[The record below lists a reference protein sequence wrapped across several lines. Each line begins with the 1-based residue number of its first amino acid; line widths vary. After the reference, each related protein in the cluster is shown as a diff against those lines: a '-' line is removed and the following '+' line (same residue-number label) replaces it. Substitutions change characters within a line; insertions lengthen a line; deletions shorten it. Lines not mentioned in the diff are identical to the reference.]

1 MATLVVE
8 RVSEHAS
15 GIPVV
20 AETEKETPV
29 RGRKAKAKA
38 KLKAPTKVERQ
49 EILRERIKHLTEAL
63 DAAGFGGL
71 LRIPGAVKPIAP
83 ETPDVKT
90 GGFIGH
96 IEEELGTYIQRVSIV
111 DNFYQ
116 RQPFD
121 HLNDKIYLRLIR
133 DFIAKPPC
141 RKQKSRPWMGGAD
154 GLNHWT
160 RAGVKYSVIDGL
172 QRLYC
177 YCISILVVWQREN
190 LIADRCITKESWDYL
205 KDAVEKSGDPK
216 QAVEEILKRKTRY
229 EIFWN
234 IDLEGL
240 LHYMVTFN
248 TGQRR
253 MSLEVQLEI
262 MQRPL
267 LEALEHDAKIPIF
280 QDNQNI
286 TGKQKPK
293 NEFSASDLVMATRAF
308 IEFNPQIKKPD
319 EAESLLEREKGY
331 TDIQTSFDVGDIK
344 DVVATLKEDHDRIA
358 PKDHG
363 EVCGKSELQ
372 IHSLRRRRLS
382 AEFCGRVRES
392 SQHDEYDVARG
403 RVRAPSKELEKAGG
417 RSAKPRGISTDSRQ
431 HQVVARQSRPAACLR
446 HVPSLLQ
453 YDDGHAGLGGHRPTN
468 QHLAVVQQLNGL

>member
-1 MATLVVE
+1 MATH
-8 RVSEHAS
+8 VSSQVLEHAPAFPAIIES
-15 GIPVV
+15 
-20 AETEKETPV
+20 EKEPPV
-29 RGRKAKAKA
+29 RGRKSRAKSKS
-38 KLKAPTKVERQ
+38 KAPTKVERR

-71 LRIPGAVKPIAP
+71 LRIPGAVKPVAP

-90 GGFIGH
+90 GGYIGH
-96 IEEELGTYIQRVSIV
+96 VEEELGTYIQRVSIV

-133 DFIAKPPC
+133 DFILKAAMPEAKVAALDG
-141 RKQKSRPWMGGAD
+141 RGGRLKSLEERD
-154 GLNHWT
+154 
-160 RAGVKYSVIDGL
+160 VKYSVIDGL

-177 YCISILVVWQREN
+177 YCISVLVVWQREN
-190 LIADRCITKESWDYL
+190 LIADRCITKEAWEYL
-205 KDAVEKSGDPK
+205 KGAVEKTGDPK
-216 QAVEEILKRKTRY
+216 DAVEEILKRKTRY

-240 LHYMVTFN
+240 LHYLVTFN

-280 QDNQNI
+280 QDNKNI
-286 TGKQKPK
+286 AGKQKPK

-308 IEFNPQIKKPD
+308 IEFNPQLKKPD

-331 TDIQTSFDVGDIK
+331 TEIQTSFDLGDIK
-344 DVVATLKEDHDRIA
+344 DVVATLKKITIDLH
-358 PKDHG
+358 PKIMEKYADEPNYKYILSG
-363 EVCGKSELQ
+363 GGVFLLSFAAACGKVRNMMNMTSLEGALERLTKELDKPEDDPLNLEEYQ
-372 IHSLRRRRLS
+372 RTLAGIKSSRGKAVRRL
-382 AEFCGRVRES
+382 V
-392 SQHDEYDVARG
+392 YDTFLRFFNMTTATLDW
-403 RVRAPSKELEKAGG
+403 AD
-417 RSAKPRGISTDSRQ
+417 T
-431 HQVVARQSRPAACLR
+431 ARQISI
-446 HVPSLLQ
+446 
-453 YDDGHAGLGGHRPTN
+453 
-468 QHLAVVQQLNGL
+468 